1 MATSESLS
9 SSLEMATIAANTAA
23 IQAKEVVAAAN
34 GSWLG
39 LIGRI
44 ILFIIQVLSTILYW
58 SLKLTTISVPTLL
71 FQLFSTSLTVTMN
84 ATTL

>member
-1 MATSESLS
+1 MATDAL
-9 SSLEMATIAANTAA
+9 NTAA
-23 IQAKEVVAAAN
+23 THIDRVASEN
-34 GSWLG
+34 DSFSWLG
-39 LIGRI
+39 LVGRI
-44 ILFIIQVLSTILYW
+44 ILFIIHILSTILYW